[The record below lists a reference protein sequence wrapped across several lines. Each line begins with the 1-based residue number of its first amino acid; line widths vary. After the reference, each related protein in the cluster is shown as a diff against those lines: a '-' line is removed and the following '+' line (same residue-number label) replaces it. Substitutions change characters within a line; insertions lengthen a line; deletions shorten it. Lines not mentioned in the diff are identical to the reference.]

1 MTIYNQDETPETET
15 KNEDDEEKSEDE
27 KLETEIGEETDK
39 FDDGESFANA

>member
-1 MTIYNQDETPETET
+1 MTIYNQDETPETD
-15 KNEDDEEKSEDE
+15 NNDDKEKSEDE